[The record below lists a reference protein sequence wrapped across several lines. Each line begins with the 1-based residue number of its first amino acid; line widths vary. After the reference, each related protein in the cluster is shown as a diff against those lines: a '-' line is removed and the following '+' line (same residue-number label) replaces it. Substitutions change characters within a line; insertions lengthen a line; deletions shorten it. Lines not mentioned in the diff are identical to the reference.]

1 MASRHQ
7 GKHKPRHHT
16 QANRGSRVVTLP
28 PLPAATEGAEE
39 TPTQSTTPAS
49 VTTSVIAQEQAA
61 EAQPVA

>member
-7 GKHKPRHHT
+7 GKHKARHHT

-28 PLPAATEGAEE
+28 PLPVAAETTPTITAE
-39 TPTQSTTPAS
+39 TPAP
-49 VTTSVIAQEQAA
+49 VTTSVIEQDQAA

>member
-28 PLPAATEGAEE
+28 PLPAATESVAE
-39 TPTQSTTPAS
+39 TPVQTSAPAAAS
-49 VTTSVIAQEQAA
+49 VIEREQAA